1 MLPHPDL
8 SGLGQKLDS
17 AMDFTSRGMGHR
29 TVELPK
35 NFGAGVDHDTELSNF
50 ILRKEI

>member
-1 MLPHPDL
+1 MFAHSDL
-8 SGLGQKLDS
+8 SGLGQKLDC
-17 AMDFTSRGMGHR
+17 AMDFTGRGMGHR